1 LSALN
6 ITVPVTPDGAFY
18 VYADISA
25 HASDSSAFSAA
36 LLHGARV
43 AAVAGLDFGPA
54 HAAHTMRFAYT
65 TSIERLQEAIHRIK
79 TFLG

>member
-1 LSALN
+1 L
-6 ITVPVTPDGAFY
+6 D
-18 VYADISA
+18 
-25 HASDSSAFSAA
+25 
-36 LLHGARV
+36 GARV

-65 TSIERLQEAIHRIK
+65 TGLERLQEAIHRMK